1 MGMAR
6 AIGDAVLRACKGE
19 LCYRYTDEADIL
31 RVAWM
36 R

>member
-6 AIGDAVLRACKGE
+6 AIGDAVQHAYKGE
-19 LCYRYTDEADIL
+19 LCYQYTDEADIL
-31 RVAWM
+31 RVAWK